1 MVRDSKD
8 IVAQKDKSDKMMSM
22 QRTYTKDLKEKIGQ
36 EVRIDGFVQ
45 TRRDQ
50 GGIKF
55 VVLRDVTG
63 TVQCVVL
70 KQSGEVFEQV
80 GALSLE
86 SVAEV
91 FGLVKEQKQAPGGF
105 EVEIKSLKVLSRAE
119 PLPIPVIE
127 EKGGNEVDSSLRFD
141 FRWIDLRKPEKLKIF
156 KVWTALEKGFRKYF
170 DENGYIQIYAPSMMN
185 AASEGGSE
193 VFEIKYFDR
202 KAYLAQSPQFY
213 KQLAQSAGFEKVFMV
228 GPVYRA
234 EPSFTTRHM
243 TEFTGWDFEMS
254 FIDSYEDVMREEEN
268 MLVEGFKVVKEE
280 VLSDLEIPTIPF
292 PRITM
297 KEAKVKLKKIGIPSE
312 KDGDF
317 SSEEEREFGRI
328 MKEETGH
335 DFVFVTEYGS
345 ACRAFYH
352 MRPESDQNAT
362 KSFDLIY
369 KGLEITTGAQREHRL
384 DVLKQQAVEKGVPT
398 DALKGYFSYFKYGC
412 PPHGGAGIGPGR
424 IVMKILDLESVKDAT
439 FLPRDVKRLTP

>member
-1 MVRDSKD
+1 ME
-8 IVAQKDKSDKMMSM
+8 
-22 QRTYTKDLKEKIGQ
+22 RTYVKDLKGKIGQ

-55 VVLRDVTG
+55 IVLRDVTG
-63 TVQCVVL
+63 TVQGIVM
-70 KQSGEVFEQV
+70 KQAGEVFDLV
-80 GALSLE
+80 GGLSLE
-86 SVAEV
+86 SVVEILG
-91 FGLVKEQKQAPGGF
+91 FVKEQKQAPGGY
-105 EVEIKSLKVLSRAE
+105 EVEIKSLSVLSVAE
-119 PLPIPVIE
+119 PLPIPVVE
-127 EKGGNEVDSSLRFD
+127 EKGGNEVDATLRFD
-141 FRWIDLRKPEKLKIF
+141 YRWIDLRKPEKLKIF
-156 KVWTALEKGFRKYF
+156 KVWTALEKGFRKYIN
-170 DENGYIQIYAPSMMN
+170 DNGYVQLYTPSTMN

-243 TEFTGWDFEMS
+243 TEFTGWDFEIS
-254 FIDSYEDVMREEEN
+254 FIESHEDVMREEEN
-268 MLVEGFKVVKEE
+268 MLVEGFRLVKEE
-280 VLSDLEIPTIPF
+280 VLPDLQVPTMPF
-292 PRITM
+292 PRLTM
-297 KEAKVKLKKIGIPSE
+297 KEAKEKLKKAGTRSDKE
-312 KDGDF
+312 GDF
-317 SSEEEREFGRI
+317 SPEEEREIGRLI
-328 MKEETGH
+328 KEETGH
-335 DFVFVTEYGS
+335 DFVFVTEYGT
-345 ACRAFYH
+345 AARAFYH
-352 MRPESDQNAT
+352 MRPENDQGVT

-369 KGLEITTGAQREHRL
+369 KGLEITTGAQREHRPDIL
-384 DVLKQQAVEKGVPT
+384 RKQAIEKGVPT
-398 DALKGYFSYFKYGC
+398 ADLEGYFSYFRYGC

>member
-63 TVQCVVL
+63 VVQCVVF

-352 MRPESDQNAT
+352 MRPENDQSVT
-362 KSFDLIY
+362 KSYDLMY

-384 DVLKQQAVEKGVPT
+384 DILKKQAAERGIPT
-398 DALKGYFSYFKYGC
+398 EALEGYFSYFKYGC